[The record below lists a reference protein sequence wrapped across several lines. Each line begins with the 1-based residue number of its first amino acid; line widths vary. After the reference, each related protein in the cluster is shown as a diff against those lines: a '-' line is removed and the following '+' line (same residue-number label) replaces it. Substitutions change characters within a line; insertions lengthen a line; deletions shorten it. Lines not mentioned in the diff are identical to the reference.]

1 MASTAVWPSQTAKEA
16 LSGQKLKTNFDLKTR
31 QPVGIGARHSRRLAH
46 AKRLTCPSLLCSAK
60 QLTVLGRPG
69 GYGEGSNTRSHP
81 ELGRENPQRRWYCVL
96 RRGRVGRRQVFQ
108 ARISRFRKKAAMRPT
123 SRVAKAKR
131 RKAQTPKKHHTIP
144 DHTLPAPQ
152 QAGKPPKQQNTI
164 TRGGAAPAYG
174 PAPRSALVRLITFLI
189 HLTRGGAAR

>member
-108 ARISRFRKKAAMRPT
+108 AP
-123 SRVAKAKR
+123 
-131 RKAQTPKKHHTIP
+131 TPKIP
-144 DHTLPAPQ
+144 PRRHLPNHPS
-152 QAGKPPKQQNTI
+152 
-164 TRGGAAPAYG
+164 RGVEQPGSSSG
-174 PAPRSALVRLITFLI
+174 S
-189 HLTRGGAAR
+189 